1 MEYDGNVVGPRLR
14 ELRKN
19 KKLTLDEVSELTG
32 LSISTLKQLEQGGRR
47 LSMASLYLFMDAYQ
61 CDANTLLN
69 IVMNEPK
76 NTLDLELDKLPVMV
90 QEKCREVFGHVI
102 EMLLMN
108 GGRKNV

>member
-19 KKLTLDEVSELTG
+19 RKMTLDEVSELTG

-47 LSMASLYLFMDAYQ
+47 LSIGSLYLFMDAYQ

-69 IVMNEPK
+69 IATNETK
-76 NTLDLELDKLPVMV
+76 NQPDLGLDRLPHSAK
-90 QEKCREVFGHVI
+90 EKCMEVFGQVV
-102 EMLLMN
+102 ELLIN
-108 GGRKNV
+108 GGRNNA

>member
-19 KKLTLDEVSELTG
+19 KKMTLDEVSELTG

-69 IVMNEPK
+69 IATNASK
-76 NTLDLELDKLPVMV
+76 NQPDLGLDRLPHSAK
-90 QEKCREVFGHVI
+90 EKCMEVFGQVV
-102 EMLLMN
+102 ELLVN
-108 GGRKNV
+108 GGRSNA